1 MPVVSGSARL
11 VMDMSRTMYVSVSM
25 MRMPAS
31 VPAAVVRVMVIA
43 VPVIPAPASIVP
55 RVVESAV
62 IPWVIPASHIERV
75 IPAVISPWCVR
86 PCVPVPWIIVTAPVP
101 RASHAVWRV
110 VEVDVV
116 VKGIWVVGHGHDSA
130 PGLTVILY
138 LGRLVVGQHY
148 GVLPVSEQVY
158 F

>member
-1 MPVVSGSARL
+1 MPVVSRSARL
-11 VMDMSRTMYVSVSM
+11 VMDVSRSVYVPVSM
-25 MRMPAS
+25 MRIPAS
-31 VPAAVVRVMVIA
+31 VPAAVVRVMIIA
-43 VPVIPAPASIVP
+43 IPVVPAPASIVP

-62 IPWVIPASHIERV
+62 IPWVIPPSYIERV
-75 IPAVISPWCVR
+75 IPSVISPWCVR

-116 VKGIWVVGHGHDSA
+116 VQGIWVVGHGHDSA

-138 LGRLVVGQHY
+138 LCRLIV
-148 GVLPVSEQVY
+148 
-158 F
+158 